1 MKISLLIKKLM
12 LLISACALLA
22 LAACDSPE
30 EKAQAYYQ
38 NGLQLFEEENFEKAD
53 LELRNAL
60 QLDPNI
66 ADAWYHLALVEEKNG
81 KIRQYAGDLMK
92 TVELDVNHVGAQV
105 RLAKIMLFSGRSDE
119 AREKTNLVLRLAPE
133 NPDVWSLQAAVLLR
147 DGKTEEARKSAEKA
161 IELEAGHV
169 EASLVLAVGALGEQD
184 FDKALSF
191 IAVSREKHPENVP
204 LLLTKMRVLEIKKDK
219 AGIEQT
225 FRDLIKIDPD
235 NRQFRTNLTRFY
247 LSEGKKDKAEAEIR
261 SIADQNPEDTNAKLD
276 IIRYL
281 QSVSGTDVA
290 KAELEKVIKEQPEE
304 YIYQLALAEM
314 FLLERDVESAKTTL
328 KKVIESAGTEED
340 GLSARVKLAELL
352 LREGKR
358 DEVNALL
365 EQTLSVDALNL
376 QALTMRAALSLDA
389 GRIEDG
395 ITDLRSALKNQ
406 PDNVRATMLLAR
418 AHEMNGAV
426 ELADDRFAAG
436 VKMSNASPDASLQ
449 YSQFLTRRGNQER
462 AIKVLKDSLK
472 TNPQNRSL
480 LTALAQVYLIEKDW
494 KGAEEIATYLKKLDQ
509 DNPVSDQILG
519 RAYAGQ
525 NNFEKSIE
533 AFQQAHENVP
543 NGVNTMVAMTRLYM
557 AQGKIEEAV
566 KFLSDIIEASPEN
579 YPARLLRA
587 QLFAANGRDKEA
599 LESFEKI
606 ISEKPDYESVYYAL
620 FTYHVR
626 QKDFDAARS
635 SLDRGLKA
643 LPKNYTL
650 LMSQAGL
657 FELQEKYPDAIEI
670 YKEILELRPNND
682 VVANNLASLMSVVHD
697 DEENLRL
704 AYTYAKRFR
713 SSNVPHFLDTLGWIH
728 YKLGEY
734 ELATELLEKAV
745 EKMPDFGTLRYHLG
759 MSYLAEL
766 NTDKGKAELAKAI
779 EVGESKPFPELEE
792 AKKEFG
798 LIK

>member
-1 MKISLLIKKLM
+1 MKTFLLIKKFV
-12 LLISACALLA
+12 LLVSAFLLLA

-38 NGLQLFEEENFEKAD
+38 NGLQLFEEENFEKAN

-66 ADAWYHLALVEEKNG
+66 PDAWYHLALIEEKNG

-92 TVELDVNHVGAQV
+92 AVELDSNHVGAQV
-105 RLAKIMLFSGRSDE
+105 RLAKIMLFSGRAEE

-147 DGKTEEARKSAEKA
+147 DNKSDEARKSAEKA
-161 IELEAGHV
+161 ISLQSGHV
-169 EASLVLAVGALGEQD
+169 EASLVLAVEALGTKD
-184 FDKALSF
+184 YDKALSF
-191 IAVSREKHPENVP
+191 IAASREIHPENVP
-204 LLLTKMRVLEIKKDK
+204 LLLTKMRVLELKKDK
-219 AGIEQT
+219 PGIEQA
-225 FRDLIKIDPD
+225 FRELIKIDPD

-290 KAELEKVIKEQPEE
+290 KAELEKIIKEQPEE

-314 FLLERDVESAKTTL
+314 FLLERDAENAKATL
-328 KKVIESAGTEED
+328 NKVIKSAGTEED

-358 DEVNALL
+358 DEVDTLL
-365 EQTLSVDALNL
+365 EQTLAVDALNL

-389 GRIEDG
+389 GRVEDG

-426 ELADDRFAAG
+426 ELADDRFAAA
-436 VKMSNASPDASLQ
+436 VKMANASPNASLQ
-449 YSQFLTRRGNQER
+449 YSQFLTRRGNQDR
-462 AIKVLKDSLK
+462 AVKVLTDSLK
-472 TNPQNRSL
+472 TNPKDRGL
-480 LTALAQVYLIEKDW
+480 LTALAQVYLIQKNW
-494 KGAEEIATYLKKLDQ
+494 KGAEEIASHLKKLDQ

-557 AQGKIEEAV
+557 AQGKTEEAV

-579 YPARLLRA
+579 YSARLLRA
-587 QLFAANGRDKEA
+587 QLFAATDRDKEA
-599 LESFEKI
+599 LESFEAI
-606 ISEKPDYESVYYAL
+606 IAEKPDYESVYYAL

-626 QKDFDAARS
+626 KKDYETARAAI
-635 SLDRGLKA
+635 DRGLMA

-728 YKLGEY
+728 YRLGEY

-766 NTDKGKAELAKAI
+766 NTEKGKAELSKAI
-779 EVGESKPFPELEE
+779 EIGQSKPFPELDE
-792 AKKEFG
+792 AKKELG

>member
-1 MKISLLIKKLM
+1 MKTSLLIKKFT
-12 LLISACALLA
+12 LLVSACLLLA
-22 LAACDSPE
+22 LTACDSPE

-81 KIRQYAGDLMK
+81 KIRQYAGDLVK
-92 TVELDVNHVGAQV
+92 TVELDANHIGAQV
-105 RLAKIMLFSGRSDE
+105 RLAKIMLFSGRVDE
-119 AREKTNLVLRLAPE
+119 AREKTNLVMRLAPE

-147 DGKTEEARKSAEKA
+147 DGKNEEARKSAEKA
-161 IELEAGHV
+161 ISLEAGHV
-169 EASLVLAVGALGEQD
+169 EASLVLAVGALGEKNLEQ
-184 FDKALSF
+184 ALSY
-191 IAVSREKHPENVP
+191 IAVSRKIHPENVP

-219 AGIEQT
+219 PGIEQA
-225 FRDLIKIDPD
+225 FRELIKIDPE

-290 KAELEKVIKEQPEE
+290 KAELEKIIKEQPEE

-314 FLLERDVESAKTTL
+314 FLLERDTDSAKTTL
-328 KKVIESAGTEED
+328 NKVIESAGTEED

-358 DEVNALL
+358 DEVDTLL
-365 EQTLSVDALNL
+365 GETLAVDALNL

-389 GRIEDG
+389 GRVEDG

-406 PDNVRATMLLAR
+406 PGNVRATLLLAR
-418 AHEMNGAV
+418 AHEMSGAV
-426 ELADDRFAAG
+426 ELADDRFVAA
-436 VKMSNASPDASLQ
+436 VKMANASPEASQQ
-449 YSQFLTRRGNQER
+449 YSQFLIRRGNHER
-462 AIKVLKDSLK
+462 AAKVLKESLK
-472 TNPQNRSL
+472 TNPKDRRL
-480 LTALAQVYLIEKDW
+480 LTALAQVYLIQKNW
-494 KGAEEIATYLKKLDQ
+494 KGAEEIASYLKKLDQ

-557 AQGKIEEAV
+557 AQGQTEEAV

-599 LESFEKI
+599 LESFEAI
-606 ISEKPDYESVYYAL
+606 IAEKPDYESVYYAL

-626 QKDFDAARS
+626 KKDYETAGAVI
-635 SLDRGLKA
+635 DRGFKV

-650 LMSQAGL
+650 LMSKAGL

-682 VVANNLASLMSVVHD
+682 VVANNLASLLSVVHE

-728 YKLGEY
+728 YRLGEY

-766 NTDKGKAELAKAI
+766 NTEKGKAELAKAI
-779 EVGESKPFPELEE
+779 EVGQDKPFPELEE
-792 AKKEFG
+792 AKKELG